1 MFILWVLIGIVIYYF
16 VIKKDRIQTKQP
28 KENEAVEVL
37 KLRYVNGELDDQEYE
52 KIKKMI
58 ED

>member
-1 MFILWVLIGIVIYYF
+1 MFILWVLIGIGIYYF
-16 VIKKDRIQTKQP
+16 VIKKDRIETKQS
-28 KENEAVEVL
+28 KENEAVEAL

-52 KIKKMI
+52 KMKKMI